1 MQGQV
6 YEKKMKFAF
15 KYTLFEGTE
24 TKQNK
29 TIASRQL
36 TGKLDLGE
44 QSKKKKKESL
54 AQESLPRP
62 QISLC
67 PSLPMLHSRGLMS
80 VDCLPSLT
88 CQLASS

>member
-44 QSKKKKKESL
+44 QSKKKKKGVVGTGVFAPSSDQPL
-54 AQESLPRP
+54 PFSAHVAQQGADVCRL
-62 QISLC
+62 
-67 PSLPMLHSRGLMS
+67 
-80 VDCLPSLT
+80 LT
-88 CQLASS
+88 